1 MCNLLAGSRLQ
12 RGLRPSPEDPGV
24 RGSSTPRAALK
35 TISGQAVPRVVSG
48 SIVHQPTSPVVAVLS
63 PPLLKA
69 MVTLQGWGSWHS
81 KVFTTSRRM
90 EGGCAPSPDS
100 QKMSDSFQTAPSL
113 REEQPV
119 WTLTCGHPGSLVGT
133 LTRTTCSPWARR
145 QCERMTR
152 TQQMLENAL
161 KVKIDQPKQMRELEI
176 NETKQ
181 MEVFKSWDLRQKG
194 WAGAWGNGPECCG
207 RSLQRRARARSV
219 SRRGERGREGHRQR
233 TERQETGRFRVWRRI
248 R

>member
-161 KVKIDQPKQMRELEI
+161 KVKDRPAQADERTWDKRDKADGSVQKLRLET
-176 NETKQ
+176 EGLGWCLGEWTRVLW
-181 MEVFKSWDLRQKG
+181 EEPAEKG
-194 WAGAWGNGPECCG
+194 QGAKC
-207 RSLQRRARARSV
+207 
-219 SRRGERGREGHRQR
+219 
-233 TERQETGRFRVWRRI
+233 
-248 R
+248 